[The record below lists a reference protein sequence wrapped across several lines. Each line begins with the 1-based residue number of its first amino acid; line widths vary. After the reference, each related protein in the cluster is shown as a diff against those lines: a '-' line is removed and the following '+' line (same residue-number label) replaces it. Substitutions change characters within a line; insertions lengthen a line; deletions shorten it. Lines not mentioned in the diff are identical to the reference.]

1 MKISIII
8 PTRNEEKI
16 IGECLMRC
24 IEQTRM
30 PDEILVAD
38 ESTDKTPQ
46 IIESFAEKYD
56 AIKLIRVAGNRGVS
70 FARNAGVRASTGSVL
85 VMLDAD
91 MMLDK
96 NCIEELRRTFANKNV
111 MLASW
116 KCKRAEPRTFIEK
129 CYWVRATH
137 YGETR
142 RSDTFVAPQCYRRSA
157 FETLGRYD
165 ERLRYFEDRD
175 IGERIKRAGMRI
187 HLINAYA
194 AHLDPR
200 TLQEFLRQAAW
211 AGSSITRS
219 AMARRGPRSLLNPL
233 GPFHWMLFFAALALA
248 LISPPFIYALAL
260 VSATIL
266 FELARCI
273 YKTRMVLP
281 SIGYVTLSMLRTW
294 VIAGASTRNLLKRF
308 SRL

>member
-16 IGECLMRC
+16 IGECLQRC
-24 IEQTRM
+24 VEQTRV
-30 PDEILVAD
+30 PDEIIVAD

-46 IIESFAEKYD
+46 IVEALAKESR
-56 AIKLIRVAGNRGVS
+56 AITLVRVAGNRGVS
-70 FARNAGVRASTGSVL
+70 FARNKGVAASKGDVL

-91 MMLDK
+91 MMLDR
-96 NCIEELRRTFANKNV
+96 NCIEELGKTFSKRSV
-111 MLASW
+111 MLASF

-142 RSDTFVAPQCYRRSA
+142 KSDSFVAPQCYRRSA
-157 FETLGRYD
+157 FMRLGGYD

-187 HLINAYA
+187 RLINAYA

-200 TLQEFLRQAAW
+200 TLHEFFRQAAW
-211 AGSSITRS
+211 AGGSITRN
-219 AMARRGPRSLLNPL
+219 AMARRGLRSLLNPL
-233 GPFHWMLFFAALALA
+233 GPFHWALFFAALVLA
-248 LISPPFIYALAL
+248 PIIPLFVYALAL

-266 FELARCI
+266 FELARCV
-273 YKTRMVLP
+273 YKTGMVMP
-281 SIGYVTLSMLRTW
+281 SVGYVLLSMVRAL
-294 VIAGASTRNLLKRF
+294 VIAVSLVCNLLKRL
-308 SRL
+308 SSL